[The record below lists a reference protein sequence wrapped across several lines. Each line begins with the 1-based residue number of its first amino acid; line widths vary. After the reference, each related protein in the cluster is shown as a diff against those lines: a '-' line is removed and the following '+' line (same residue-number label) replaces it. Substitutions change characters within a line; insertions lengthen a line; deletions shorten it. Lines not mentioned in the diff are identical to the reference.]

1 LGGWNFRRQDRLAR
15 HWKLI
20 ITFGGDA
27 GGGSARSDY
36 EVFGVL
42 GFRVARKWVL
52 DAGYR
57 SMSVNYRQQSTFV
70 YDMTM
75 SGLVLGATWGVK

>member
-1 LGGWNFRRQDRLAR
+1 MDGISGGEIDILASR
-15 HWKLI
+15 KVI
-20 ITFGGDA
+20 ITFCGDA

-36 EVFGVL
+36 EVFGSL
-42 GFRVARKWVL
+42 GFRIARKWVL

-57 SMSVNYRQQSTFV
+57 YMSVNYRPQSTFV

-75 SGLVLGATWGVK
+75 SGLVLGATWNAK